1 MNPRSTESSKFVG
14 MQRICSGIG
23 LEDQTDVTFHVFM
36 HLFSLITPERE
47 DNIFLISNILMYDTT
62 TKKNIKIKEQK
73 RKEELSLITNLTV
86 FAPTAYPT
94 IQDTITAQ
102 QYVQEVCKW
111 TAIKSSV
118 VAKGKQTNKKDSKLL
133 YRK

>member
-1 MNPRSTESSKFVG
+1 
-14 MQRICSGIG
+14 
-23 LEDQTDVTFHVFM
+23 
-36 HLFSLITPERE
+36 
-47 DNIFLISNILMYDTT
+47 MYDTT